1 MREIIVQPE
10 ACQRQ
15 ATLKTDPKTPRYR
28 LLCHDH
34 LGFLKKEK
42 QPTRLQNYSG
52 DIIGSHYSG
61 QREQVNVD

>member
-52 DIIGSHYSG
+52 
-61 QREQVNVD
+61 NVIDSNQSL